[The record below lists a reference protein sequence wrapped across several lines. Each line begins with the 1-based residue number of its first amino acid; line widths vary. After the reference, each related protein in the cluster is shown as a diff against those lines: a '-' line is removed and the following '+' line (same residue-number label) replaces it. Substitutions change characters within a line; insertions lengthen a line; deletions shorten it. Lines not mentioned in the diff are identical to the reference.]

1 MQVKRH
7 GHGCLPGDFDSV
19 GVSRACIL
27 FDISGNSYDLAGLG
41 NTEFVH
47 RGMIIPGD
55 IFPVLASFIC
65 LSAL

>member
-7 GHGCLPGDFDSV
+7 THGSLPGEFDSA

-27 FDISGNSYDLAGLG
+27 FDISGNAYDLAGLG

-55 IFPVLASFIC
+55 MCPVLASFIC